1 MDRFKFRV
9 YHKDHGWLEDCKI
22 YTDGT
27 CAIYNGF
34 SGCDVD
40 IDLNDI
46 IIEQCTGLKDK
57 NGKLIFEG
65 DIINYTVDGE
75 TFSGI
80 LEYGGYTGSLGF
92 GYSSYCKTIGYLL
105 AKFARIAN
113 EDITHKFVEHL
124 RRTYT
129 SMSVGYY
136 FKHETKTSV
145 YSFGLTTA
153 NASDMEVIGN
163 IHNNQELLEK

>member
-1 MDRFKFRV
+1 MEDRLKFRV
-9 YHKDHGWLEDCKI
+9 FDKKENCYSDGYYIQDDGALVDEVEGYIAIED
-22 YTDGT
+22 D
-27 CAIYNGF
+27 F
-34 SGCDVD
+34 
-40 IDLNDI
+40 

-163 IHNNQELLEK
+163 IHNNPELLEY